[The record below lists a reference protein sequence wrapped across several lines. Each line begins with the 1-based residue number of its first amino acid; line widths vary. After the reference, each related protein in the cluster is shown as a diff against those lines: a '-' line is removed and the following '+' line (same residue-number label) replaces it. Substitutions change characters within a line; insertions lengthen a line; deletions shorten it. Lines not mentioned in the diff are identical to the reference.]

1 MELDGELFSGALLWW
16 IAGLYA
22 VVLLIALRMAPWG
35 RLARAGQL
43 NVFLG
48 AIVALI
54 VLWHIRAHLQP
65 GISFHLL
72 GVTAITLMFG
82 WSMAIIMSSLALLA
96 VCLNLSYGWQGYV
109 VSFLTVS
116 LVPITLSHIS
126 LILVRSWLP
135 KQFFVY
141 VLGNGFF
148 TAWLVG
154 YVSGYL
160 AMQLLVLSGAYTMAE
175 LQVTVM
181 PFFPLM
187 FFPEA
192 LVNGWVITLM
202 VVFCPTWV
210 YSFSDEQYIHG
221 K

>member
-1 MELDGELFSGALLWW
+1 
-16 IAGLYA
+16 
-22 VVLLIALRMAPWG
+22 
-35 RLARAGQL
+35 
-43 NVFLG
+43 
-48 AIVALI
+48 
-54 VLWHIRAHLQP
+54 
-65 GISFHLL
+65 FHLL
-72 GVTAITLMFG
+72 GATVITLMFG
-82 WSMAIIMSSLALLA
+82 WSMAIIMASIALLA
-96 VCLNLSYGWQGYV
+96 VCLNAGIGWQGYV
-109 VSFLTVS
+109 VSFLTVA
-116 LVPITLSHIS
+116 LVPITLSQIS
-126 LILVRSWLP
+126 LVLVRSWLP
-135 KQFFVY
+135 RQFFVY

-154 YVSGYL
+154 YASGYL

-175 LQVTVM
+175 LEVTVM

>member
-16 IAGLYA
+16 LVGLYG
-22 VVLLIALRMAPWG
+22 VTLLIALRLAPWG
-35 RLARAGQL
+35 RLAVQGQL
-43 NVFLG
+43 HVFLG

-72 GVTAITLMFG
+72 GVTVITLMFG
-82 WSMAIIMSSLALLA
+82 WSMAIVMASLALLA
-96 VCLNLSYGWQGYV
+96 VCVNAGSGWQGYV
-109 VSFLTVS
+109 VSFLTVA
-116 LVPITLSHIS
+116 LVPITLSQIS

-135 KQFFVY
+135 RQFFVY

-192 LVNGWVITLM
+192 LVNGWLITLM
-202 VVFCPTWV
+202 VLFCPTWV
-210 YSFSDEQYIHG
+210 YSFSDEQYLHG

>member
-16 IAGLYA
+16 LGGLYG
-22 VVLLIALRMAPWG
+22 VTLLIALRLAPWA
-35 RLARAGQL
+35 RLARSGQL
-43 NVFLG
+43 HVFFG

-72 GVTAITLMFG
+72 GVTVITLMFG
-82 WSMAIIMSSLALLA
+82 WSMAIIMASLALFA
-96 VCLNLSYGWQGYV
+96 VCVNAGYGWQAYV
-109 VSFLTVS
+109 VSFLTVG
-116 LVPITLSHIS
+116 LVPITLSQIS
-126 LILVRSWLP
+126 LVLVRSWLP
-135 KQFFVY
+135 RQFFIY

-160 AMQLLVLSGAYTMAE
+160 AMQLLVFSGAYTMAE

-192 LVNGWVITLM
+192 LVNGWVITLL
-202 VVFCPTWV
+202 VLFCPTWV
-210 YSFSDEQYIHG
+210 YSFSDEQYLHG

>member
-1 MELDGELFSGALLWW
+1 MELDGALFSESLLWW
-16 IAGLYA
+16 LAG
-22 VVLLIALRMAPWG
+22 VFVIVQIFALRLAPWQ
-35 RLARAGQL
+35 RLTQKNQL

-48 AIVALI
+48 AVVALI
-54 VLWHIRAHLQP
+54 VLWHMRGQLQP
-65 GISFHLL
+65 GLSFHLL
-72 GVTAITLMFG
+72 GVTVITLMFG
-82 WSMAIIMSSLALLA
+82 WSMAIIIASLALFA
-96 VCLNLSYGWQGYV
+96 VSLNAGYGWQGYV
-109 VSFLTVS
+109 VSFLTVV
-116 LVPITLSHIS
+116 LVPITLSQIS
-126 LILVRSWLP
+126 LVLLRSWLP
-135 KQFFVY
+135 KQFFIY

-175 LQVTVM
+175 LQVTIM

-192 LVNGWVITLM
+192 LVNGWVITMM
-202 VVFCPTWV
+202 VVFFPAWV
-210 YSFSDEQYIHG
+210 YSFSDEQYLHG